1 MSQLGVTRAG
11 DSHAHPWKC
20 MYKRS
25 PPDYWSNSFVFPILY
40 VSHISL
46 TTKSID
52 MLWVLQMHLIHVVH
66 VRKEAGIVISDL
78 APYYP
83 ACFTD
88 ASLALLPYNM
98 ISKIVWH
105 IFVKLFH
112 GMCQSLEAISW
123 VFSAFHFLSSLF
135 SYSNGMSTLSYNNVW
150 NQFISANSIITCHF
164 TISPVFHIYLPVM
177 CICYYKENSR
187 KSFIMLHNIVTFFEK
202 LWRLIL
208 HILYT
213 EVLSLN
219 TKD

>member
-1 MSQLGVTRAG
+1 
-11 DSHAHPWKC
+11 
-20 MYKRS
+20 MYVS
-25 PPDYWSNSFVFPILY
+25 PIL
-40 VSHISL
+40 L
-46 TTKSID
+46 TTKKRHAMS
-52 MLWVLQMHLIHVVH
+52 LTNAPYSCRPCEKRGWHYNL
-66 VRKEAGIVISDL
+66 SDL

-98 ISKIVWH
+98 ISKIVRH
-105 IFVKLFH
+105 VFVKLFH

-135 SYSNGMSTLSYNNVW
+135 SYSNGMSTLSYNSVW

>member
-1 MSQLGVTRAG
+1 MQEVVTLSSIVMHVFGVASRLLVKLIWLYNLVCITFCWQLKKR
-11 DSHAHPWKC
+11 HA
-20 MYKRS
+20 
-25 PPDYWSNSFVFPILY
+25 L
-40 VSHISL
+40 SL
-46 TTKSID
+46 TSAPYSCRPCEKRG
-52 MLWVLQMHLIHVVH
+52 WHCN
-66 VRKEAGIVISDL
+66 ISDL

-98 ISKIVWH
+98 ISKIIRH

-123 VFSAFHFLSSLF
+123 VFSAFHFLFPPCSVIAMVCQHF
-135 SYSNGMSTLSYNNVW
+135 PITVW